1 MESVLT
7 KILGHAT
14 LSGLKSINS
23 QLILGNMQAQA
34 PVHIANVQVGRGH
47 RQWPSEL
54 DLPFSS

>member
-14 LSGLKSINS
+14 LSGSKSINS

-34 PVHIANVQVGRGH
+34 PVHVANVQVGSGH
-47 RQWPSEL
+47 RQ
-54 DLPFSS
+54 

>member
-7 KILGHAT
+7 KILGRAT
-14 LSGLKSINS
+14 LSGSKSINS
-23 QLILGNMQAQA
+23 QLVLGNMQAQA

-47 RQWPSEL
+47 RQLPSEL

>member
-14 LSGLKSINS
+14 LSGSKSINS
-23 QLILGNMQAQA
+23 QLIRGNMQAQA

-47 RQWPSEL
+47 RQ
-54 DLPFSS
+54 